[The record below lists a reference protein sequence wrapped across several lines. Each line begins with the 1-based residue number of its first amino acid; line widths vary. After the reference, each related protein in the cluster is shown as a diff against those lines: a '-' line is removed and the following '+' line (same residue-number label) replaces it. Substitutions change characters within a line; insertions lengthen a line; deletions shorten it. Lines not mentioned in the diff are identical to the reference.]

1 MYILL
6 NGIKLLRS
14 RDKIKLLLLFF
25 LIIINVFFEMLGIGL
40 VFPLLGFLISD
51 KFFFEYIHYLNF
63 LEFFFTVNKKNLV
76 IFFSISL
83 IIIFLFKNL
92 MSFILSFYKYKFT
105 YDLLNYFSVNLF
117 DHYIKNDY
125 LYFTKNNSSIPIR
138 NIDNVAIFTEGLNQ
152 FLFLLIEVIFLI
164 CILFFL
170 FYINFISTIVLI
182 AIILIAFF
190 AFKALTK
197 KKLILL
203 GDKRQI
209 FLKKKMQTVYETM
222 QSIKEI
228 KIFFRETFF
237 KKKFQTDIKNYS
249 YTGRM
254 FETYQSIPKIWLEM
268 LGIISLS
275 SILIIMIKFN
285 ENLEMVISTIAIFG
299 ISAIRIV
306 PSLNRFLSSFQ
317 FIAHYISII
326 ETTIEEL
333 KSNDK
338 KRTTNNIKQE
348 NIIKKFQFNDSIQ
361 ISNLNFS
368 FGKKNILK
376 NLNLEIKKNETIGII
391 GKTGSGKSTLAN
403 ILVGVLKNNT
413 GNIIIDKKYELNQ
426 VLNHEINLFGYI
438 PQSTFLLDDTIKK
451 NISFGEEEKNFNS
464 DLFWECLKI
473 AKIDEYIKGLDNA
486 ENTIVG
492 ERGIKFSGGQIQRL
506 GIARALYRRPQ
517 ILILDEATS
526 SLDLDTEDSFIDAIS
541 QMKNKITMIIIT
553 HRLSSLKI
561 CDKIYKIDNGNII
574 LNS

>member
-1 MYILL
+1 MYIFLDGIRLL
-6 NGIKLLRS
+6 KA
-14 RDKIKLLLLFF
+14 RDKIKLVFLFF

-51 KFFFEYIHYLNF
+51 KFFLEYIHYLNF
-63 LEFFFTVNKKNLV
+63 LEFFFTINKKNLV
-76 IFFSISL
+76 IFLCISL
-83 IIIFLFKNL
+83 IVIFLFKNL
-92 MSFILSFYKYKFT
+92 ISFILSFYKYKFT

-125 LYFTKNNSSIPIR
+125 EYFTKNNSSIPIR

-152 FLFLLIEVIFLI
+152 FLFLLIEVLFLI

-170 FYINFISTIVLI
+170 FYINFTSTIVLI
-182 AIILIAFF
+182 LIILIAFF
-190 AFKALTK
+190 AFKSLTK

-203 GDKRQI
+203 GDQRQI
-209 FLKKKMQTVYETM
+209 FLKKKMQTVYESM

-228 KIFFRETFF
+228 KIFFREIFF
-237 KKKFQTDIKNYS
+237 KEKFQKDIKNYS

-275 SILIIMIKFN
+275 SILIIMIKLN
-285 ENLEMVISTIAIFG
+285 DNLEMVISTIAIFG
-299 ISAIRIV
+299 ISAVRIV

-317 FIAHYISII
+317 FLTHYISII

-333 KSNDK
+333 KLHDK
-338 KRTTNNIKQE
+338 KKTINHIKPEQF
-348 NIIKKFQFNDSIQ
+348 IKKFIFNESIK

-403 ILVGVLKNNT
+403 ILVGVLRNNT
-413 GNIIIDKKYELNQ
+413 GSIIIDKKYELNE
-426 VLNHEINLFGYI
+426 VLNHRTNLFGYI

-451 NISFGEEEKNFNS
+451 NISFGEDEKDFNP

-473 AKIDEYIKGLDNA
+473 AKIDEYIKDLDNK

-492 ERGIKFSGGQIQRL
+492 ERGIKFSGGQVQRL

-526 SLDLDTEDSFIDAIS
+526 SLDLDTEELFIDAIS

-561 CDKIYKIDNGNII
+561 CDKIYKIDKGNIT